1 MNRRFEHIEDDRIAA
16 DDLPAP
22 TCLKVIRKSD
32 PNYGLSEDE
41 IHDRQEFIHC
51 YMLQDFELLMMIPK
65 QAHDNEF
72 FMYDCTVEEREY
84 SAFNT
89 HDFQRSQRPFNKY
102 AYAMKKTL
110 ERVKELADMHSCISR
125 PEDREWM
132 FDRFKSFMAFKFIDR
147 VEELAHELH
156 TNISKA
162 TQAQIKRKI
171 VKIGRSVRQ
180 CNTIWDQHASPEFLA
195 STADTRFATA
205 EVRPLVATAQMA
217 PSELR

>member
-22 TCLKVIRKSD
+22 ASLKVIRRND

-41 IHDRQEFIHC
+41 IQDRQEFIHC

-72 FMYDCTVEEREY
+72 FMYDCTVEEPEY

-89 HDFQRSQRPFNKY
+89 HDFQRAQRPFNKY

-110 ERVKELADMHSCISR
+110 ERVKELADMHSCVSR
-125 PEDREWM
+125 PEDREWV

-156 TNISKA
+156 MDISKA
-162 TQAQIKRKI
+162 TQAQIKQKI

-180 CNTIWDQHASPEFLA
+180 CNTIWDQRATPEILA
-195 STADTRFATA
+195 SHIDTHLSSDVEHHLAVVAQR
-205 EVRPLVATAQMA
+205 VR
-217 PSELR
+217 SELR